1 MKNILTIVALLFTS
15 FAFSQKLVVTPLG
28 LRDESDN
35 EKSYVVLNIEN
46 KKASELYTNALK
58 YINKN
63 YKNPEKVTLGKVENE
78 SLKFVTF
85 ESSFIKVTNSFVKV
99 SIDAEYNIQLDFKD
113 GKVKFELQNL
123 DMYNSAN
130 GTKVRVLFTGGAL
143 EGYSI
148 YNKKGELKRDDTKA
162 DIEAH
167 FNSTITKIKEFLSG
181 NSDAQN
187 W

>member
-99 SIDAEYNIQLDFKD
+99 AIDAEYNIQLDFKD

-130 GTKVRVLFTGGAL
+130 GSKVRVLFTGGAL

-162 DIEAH
+162 DIESH
-167 FNSTITKIKEFLSG
+167 FNNTITKIKEFLSG
-181 NSDAQN
+181 KSEGEN

>member
-1 MKNILTIVALLFTS
+1 MKSFLTLVTLLISSLT
-15 FAFSQKLVVTPLG
+15 FAQKLAVTPNG

-35 EKSYVVLNIEN
+35 EKTYVVLNIEN

-78 SLKFVTF
+78 SLKFATF

-99 SIDAEYNIQLDFKD
+99 AIDAEYNIQLDFKD
-113 GKVKFELQNL
+113 GKVKFELQNV
-123 DMYNSAN
+123 DMYYSAD
-130 GTKVRVLFTGGAL
+130 GRKTRVLFTGGAL

-162 DIEAH
+162 DIEVH
-167 FNSTITKIKEFLSG
+167 FNNTITKIKEFLSG
-181 NSDAQN
+181 KSEGEN